1 MTRIAAPLLAAIL
14 ASGAALL
21 PLPAAAQDQA
31 GDRVNT
37 VIIYGDDEC
46 PTSDGN
52 EITVC
57 ARLDESERF
66 RIPERLRQSE
76 DPANEAWAS
85 RVRAY
90 EAVGNFGPLSC
101 STVGSGSE
109 LGCTPQLIEAAYA
122 ERRAGSDVRFSQLI
136 EQERA
141 ERLSTIDAEAAATQ
155 ARVEEQER
163 LYEARQRAAQ
173 EGTPAAAVDP
183 SAPPAAAT
191 DPARQPPAA
200 PSADVPFEDDDDAG
214 AQPVDSSAIP
224 N

>member
-1 MTRIAAPLLAAIL
+1 MNRLLIALIAAPAGLAAL
-14 ASGAALL
+14 A
-21 PLPAAAQDQA
+21 PLPAAAQDNA

-37 VIIYGDDEC
+37 VIIYGEDAC
-46 PTSDGN
+46 PRSTAD

-85 RVRAY
+85 RVQAF
-90 EAVGNFGPLSC
+90 ETVGDFGPLSC
-101 STVGSGSE
+101 STVGSGAE

-122 ERRAGSDVRFSQLI
+122 ERRAGSGVRFSQLI

-141 ERLSTIDAEAAATQ
+141 ERLATIDSEAAATQ
-155 ARVEEQER
+155 ARVEEQEAVI
-163 LYEARQRAAQ
+163 LERQRIAQ
-173 EGTPAAAVDP
+173 EGGVPVAADP
-183 SAPPAAAT
+183 SPAPAGVTDPSQRPPAPPAE
-191 DPARQPPAA
+191 
-200 PSADVPFEDDDDAG
+200 DVPFEDDDDAG
-214 AQPVDSSAIP
+214 TQAVNGGTIP

>member
-1 MTRIAAPLLAAIL
+1 MIRIAALLFATAT
-14 ASGAALL
+14 AGGAALL

-46 PTSDGN
+46 PTSEGN

-66 RIPERLRQSE
+66 RIPERLRQSQ

-85 RVRAY
+85 RVQAY

-122 ERRAGSDVRFSQLI
+122 ERRAGSGVRFSQLI

-141 ERLSTIDAEAAATQ
+141 ERLATIDAEAAATQ

-173 EGTPAAAVDP
+173 EGTTPTAIDP
-183 SAPPAAAT
+183 NGPPAAVA
-191 DPARQPPAA
+191 DPSLRPPAT
-200 PSADVPFEDDDDAG
+200 PGDDVPFQDDDDAG
-214 AQPVDSSAIP
+214 AQAVDSSAIP

>member
-1 MTRIAAPLLAAIL
+1 MNRLLIALIAAPAGLAA
-14 ASGAALL
+14 L
-21 PLPAAAQDQA
+21 PLPAAAQDNP

-46 PTSDGN
+46 PRSSAD

-66 RIPERLRQSE
+66 RIPQRLRQSE

-85 RVRAY
+85 RVQAF
-90 EAVGNFGPLSC
+90 ETVGDFGPLSC
-101 STVGSGSE
+101 STVGSGAE

-122 ERRAGSDVRFSQLI
+122 ERRAGSSVRFSQLI

-141 ERLSTIDAEAAATQ
+141 ERLATIDAEAADTQ
-155 ARVEEQER
+155 ARVEEQEAII
-163 LYEARQRAAQ
+163 LERQRAAQ
-173 EGTPAAAVDP
+173 AGEVPAAVDP
-183 SAPPAAAT
+183 AAAPAGVTDPSQRPPAPPAE
-191 DPARQPPAA
+191 
-200 PSADVPFEDDDDAG
+200 DVPFEDDDDAG
-214 AQPVDSSAIP
+214 TQPVDSSAIP

>member
-1 MTRIAAPLLAAIL
+1 MNRLLIALIAAPAGLAA
-14 ASGAALL
+14 L
-21 PLPAAAQDQA
+21 PLPAAAQDNG

-46 PTSDGN
+46 PASTAD

-57 ARLDESERF
+57 ARLDESERY

-85 RVRAY
+85 RVQAF
-90 EAVGNFGPLSC
+90 EAVGDFGPLSC
-101 STVGSGSE
+101 STSGSGSE

-122 ERRAGSDVRFSQLI
+122 ERRAGSSVRFSQLI

-141 ERLSTIDAEAAATQ
+141 ERLATIDAEAAATQ
-155 ARVEEQER
+155 ARVEEQEA
-163 LYEARQRAAQ
+163 LYLERQRAAQ
-173 EGTPAAAVDP
+173 AGEVPVAVDP
-183 SAPPAAAT
+183 APAPAGVTDPSQRPPVPPAE
-191 DPARQPPAA
+191 DI
-200 PSADVPFEDDDDAG
+200 PFEDDDDAG
-214 AQPVDSSAIP
+214 TQPVDSSATP